1 MSAGARPR
9 PRSILQ
15 AVLLAVAAVLLAVP
29 ASATASTIA
38 LRLDGQATAG
48 RPFNVIAEGV
58 AQNNADFYTSNLTAR
73 IKRVDLGL
81 PCGLD
86 LQTDAGSI
94 VMIGYAVA
102 NGPYAVPL
110 PITVDE
116 PGQWLLCVWFDSVSA
131 DSHRHDSLVVDV
143 RGPKNGLTVS
153 APSVVRKGR
162 PAVVKLRGSAEL
174 PRLLLTK
181 LVRGRTSCGQAYA
194 SELESPSLTAVRP
207 VRDAIRLDVRTRMLK
222 RPGVY
227 TICAYVQEQIDEPRA
242 ELVAR
247 RLVRVR

>member
-1 MSAGARPR
+1 MSPQHSLLITLAALAAA
-9 PRSILQ
+9 ILP
-15 AVLLAVAAVLLAVP
+15 APAAA
-29 ASATASTIA
+29 ASTID
-38 LRLDGQATAG
+38 LRLGGPALED
-48 RPFNVIAEGV
+48 RPFTVLAEGV
-58 AQNNADFYTSNLTAR
+58 AQNDREWNTSNLTAK
-73 IKRVDLGL
+73 IKELRAGAT
-81 PCGLD
+81 CGPD
-86 LQTDAGSI
+86 FFTDAGST
-94 VMIGYAVA
+94 VSLGYAVA
-102 NGPYAVPL
+102 TGPYRVPL
-110 PITVDE
+110 QITVDS
-116 PGQWLLCVWFDSVSA
+116 PGKWLLCVWFDSVSA